1 MLRELQVSGYRSLRS
16 ISLAFEPLTVVL
28 GANGTGKTN
37 LYSSLQ
43 LLSAAAGGTLAHAM
57 LAQGGLPSALWAGPR
72 RKQESHRI
80 EIFTDLTE
88 YSYELHVGNIPP
100 VPGDTYFLRDPDVKE
115 ERLKVDGHVVAERR
129 GAGAWSRDQDG
140 KRNVF
145 TRPLWGG
152 ESMLAQI
159 IEPQRFLLLA
169 DLRARLLSWR
179 FYHSFRTDA
188 EAPARHAQMGVRTPA
203 LAHDGRD
210 LAAALATIQQIGDAA
225 QMEASLDRAF
235 PGARLEPVADEGR
248 FSFLL
253 HMPGLLRPL
262 EPAET
267 SDGTLRF
274 LYLLAALLSP
284 RPPPFLALNEPETS
298 LHEGM
303 LDALAELIASAAAR
317 GQIFLVTHSE
327 RLARALPGAA
337 VHALS
342 KDSGATVLASREEPA
357 PEPVREPAGVTRV
370 RLQSSLLAQ
379 VAYDEPVQTLEVLF
393 RNGSTYL
400 YFEVPLE
407 VWRELIAVRDAGGS
421 AGEYFNQHI
430 RAKYRHDQP

>member
-1 MLRELQVSGYRSLRS
+1 MLRELQVSGYRSLRN
-16 ISLAFEPLTVVL
+16 IELPFDQLTVVS
-28 GANGTGKTN
+28 GPNGTGKTN
-37 LYSSLQ
+37 LYSALQ

-57 LAQGGLPSALWAGPR
+57 LGQGGLPSALWAGPR

-88 YSYELHVGNIPP
+88 YSYELQVGNIPP
-100 VPGDTYFLRDPDVKE
+100 APGDTYFLRDPDVKE

-129 GAGAWSRDQDG
+129 GAGAWSRDHDG

-210 LAAALATIQQIGDAA
+210 LAAALATIQQIGDAP
-225 QMEASLDRAF
+225 QMEASIDRAF

-262 EPAET
+262 EPAEA

-303 LDALAELIASAAAR
+303 LDALAELISAAATR

-327 RLARALPGAA
+327 RLARGLQGAA

-342 KDSGATVLASREEPA
+342 KDGGATVLASREEHEI
-357 PEPVREPAGVTRV
+357 EPVREASGVQRV
-370 RLQSSLLAQ
+370 RLQSSMLAQ
-379 VAYDEPVQTLEVLF
+379 VAYDESVQTLEVLF
-393 RNGSTYL
+393 RNGRTYL
-400 YFEVPLE
+400 YFDVPPE
-407 VWRELIAVRDAGGS
+407 VWRELIAAQDEGGS
-421 AGEYFNQHI
+421 AGEYFNQRI
-430 RAKYRHDQP
+430 RTQYRYDKP